1 MAKYLILWEVDPSR
15 APEDPKER
23 GGAWSLM
30 LDMIKQDMKEGTMT
44 DWGSFVGEGSGY
56 AVAEQQDEVELSKNL
71 QRFFP
76 YVTFMVKPV
85 MTVEQTAEMA
95 KALTE

>member
-23 GGAWSLM
+23 GEGWTLM
-30 LDMIKQDMKEGTMT
+30 LDMIKEDIKEGTMI

-56 AVAEQQDEVELSKNL
+56 AVAEQDEVELSKNL
-71 QRFFP
+71 QRYFP
-76 YVTFMVKPV
+76 YVSFTVKSV
-85 MTVEQTAEMA
+85 MSVEQTAEMA
-95 KALTE
+95 KALTG